1 MEIKRGDY
9 VRYMGKV
16 YSVSYNYISRY
27 NVDLISYKDLE
38 ILENIPRSEL
48 ERLTDFHVS
57 VMRYNKTLPK
67 RRFKV
72 GDRVKI
78 RADLESES
86 VYCGTFKDMG
96 FREGESY
103 IVRSSYD
110 CSLSVEFHNVH
121 EFEVELV

>member
-9 VRYMGKV
+9 VRYKGKV
-16 YSVSYNYISRY
+16 YSVASESSP
-27 NVDLISYKDLE
+27 VKLISYKDLE
-38 ILENIPRSEL
+38 ILKSIPKSEL

-78 RADLESES
+78 KTDLDSEC
-86 VYCGTFKDMG
+86 VYTCRFRDMG
-96 FREGESY
+96 FRPNMVYS
-103 IVRSSYD
+103 IR
-110 CSLSVEFHNVH
+110 SVENLCKLTVKDCNVH